1 MYIHMLAPTYTHTNR
16 KEISFTS
23 KTTTHISNAQILNY
37 LEIKIYVKQ
46 LETIAYKNL
55 SLS

>member
-1 MYIHMLAPTYTHTNR
+1 MLAPTYTHTNR